1 MRKHPVSA
9 VEKQKPRQ
17 CLCMQR
23 KHKSD
28 GKKLENILKS
38 ININVRLW

>member
-28 GKKLENILKS
+28 GKKLENILKN